1 MYCLKCKRDTG
12 TSNVERVVTK
22 NNRNMLR
29 GRCDVCGSKKN
40 AIYQCLILRRKKI
53 LINVD

>member
-29 GRCDVCGSKKN
+29 GRCDVCGSKKKRN
-40 AIYQCLILRRKKI
+40 LSRLTWVKAS
-53 LINVD
+53 LIN